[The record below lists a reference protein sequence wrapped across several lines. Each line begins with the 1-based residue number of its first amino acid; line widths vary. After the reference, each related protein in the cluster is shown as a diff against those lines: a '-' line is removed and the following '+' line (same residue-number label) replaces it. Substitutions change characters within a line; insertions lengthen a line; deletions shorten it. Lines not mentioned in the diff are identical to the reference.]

1 MLVSISTQA
10 HAFAYGNFLGTDVDF
25 LGVTD
30 TTTSAGDPDR
40 MFGGVIGPVTSGNQL
55 LFFPT
60 DFSASAAGG
69 PPTSA
74 DSTSALLNL
83 TIASSNP
90 AFSINEL
97 LVTEF
102 GNVDLSGLGTASAS
116 VSLGGQLTVTEV
128 NFAPMTL
135 VIPFSATFSPNANGA
150 FSLPGDVGSQLW
162 NGSFLIDVAAELV
175 KNGLAPFATR
185 AVLQLDDNLDATSEA
200 GTTALIQKD
209 VVSGPVITIAVI
221 PEPGTGLLLGAGLL
235 ALAARRRVAGR
246 GAASSEQRRG
256 PLMPSRS

>member
-60 DFSASAAGG
+60 DFSASAQG
-69 PPTSA
+69 PSPGA
-74 DSTSALLNL
+74 DLTSALLNL

-90 AFSINEL
+90 AFFINEL

-221 PEPGTGLLLGAGLL
+221 PEPGTL
-235 ALAARRRVAGR
+235 ALVGLGLASIGIARRRTPR
-246 GAASSEQRRG
+246 
-256 PLMPSRS
+256 